1 MDKHDDLIRSALD
14 AEDRALLAAHA
25 EPGYFAQATRLF
37 RGPLGWTIWVSY
49 LFGVAAFAFSMYALW
64 QLWQL
69 DDPAAMLRWGV
80 LCVVL
85 LQFSSVAK
93 GYLASHMEA
102 NRMLREIKRVE
113 LQIAL
118 LRSPPQH

>member
-1 MDKHDDLIRSALD
+1 MNKHEDLIRDALD

-37 RGPLGWTIWVSY
+37 RGPLGWTIWISY
-49 LFGVAAFAFSMYALW
+49 LAGVAAFAVSMYALW
-64 QLWQL
+64 QIWQL

-80 LCVVL
+80 LSIL
-85 LQFSSVAK
+85 LFQFSTVAK

-102 NRMLREIKRVE
+102 NRMLRELKRVE
-113 LQIAL
+113 LQVAL
-118 LRSPPQH
+118 LRAPTQD